1 MTKLTRFIN
10 SLQTKLVA
18 SFILLILVIA
28 GGTFFYTFG
37 QTKKALLEIT
47 RDDLA
52 QMIGLAST
60 QFSAAE
66 VQQLGQLQPGQE
78 QTPAYL
84 ALRDKLRHLRVISP
98 NLVNF
103 YILRIEGNQVIFYV
117 DDVADSPAAI
127 GQVYGE
133 PEPRLFDA
141 VNGLQVSDDLYTD
154 EWGTF
159 LSGYAPIQTAA
170 GKSGFILG
178 VDMEA
183 TTVIARQNFIGNT
196 IYLVIGISVLFAGI
210 LIGIFSLTIIRDIKA
225 LNQVAEKI
233 SLGDTNVSVGVRRND
248 EIGDLAQSF
257 GRMVTSL
264 KIMMA
269 ADDETSADDGPSDT
283 NVPPAPQS

>member
-1 MTKLTRFIN
+1 MTKLIRFFN

-37 QTKKALLEIT
+37 QTKQALLEIT
-47 RDDLA
+47 RDDVA
-52 QMIGLAST
+52 QIIGLVST
-60 QFSAAE
+60 QFTAAD
-66 VQQLGQLQPGQE
+66 VDQLNALKPGDE
-78 QTPAYL
+78 QTPSYL
-84 ALRDKLRHLRVISP
+84 ALRDKLRHMRVISP

-103 YILRIEGNQVIFYV
+103 YIMRIEGDKVVFYV
-117 DDVADSPAAI
+117 DDVEDGAAAI

-133 PEPRLFDA
+133 PEPKLFDA
-141 VNGLQVSDDLYTD
+141 VNGLQVSDNLYTD

-159 LSGYAPIQTAA
+159 LSGYAPIETAA
-170 GKSGFILG
+170 GKSGFIVG
-178 VDMEA
+178 VDMQA

-196 IYLVIGISVLFAGI
+196 IYFVSGLAVLFAAV
-210 LIGIFSLTIIRDIKA
+210 LISIFSLTIIRDIKA

-248 EIGDLAQSF
+248 EIGDLAESF
-257 GRMVTSL
+257 GRMVASL

-269 ADDETSADDGPSDT
+269 SDVPASDE
-283 NVPPAPQS
+283 PAAEDAAPEK